1 MQKNTG
7 EKYHLKDHNGKA
19 GITRKDQKHGLDLAV
34 QKSLKE
40 DQRYEPADL
49 GNGSTICEVFS
60 PPMLYANSILRKTGQ
75 WPKFLLSLALFF
87 LGGIVMLLSLTNGS
101 NESPELFAAM
111 TMSGAALAM
120 LGFVLGCTTIRCRK
134 CGIRLFW
141 YAVSRQSAQNW
152 LLWLLNESSCPRCSF
167 GASGDSRE

>member
-1 MQKNTG
+1 MSGISPKADVELKFG
-7 EKYHLKDHNGKA
+7 ERLLVTQSGHA
-19 GITRKDQKHGLDLAV
+19 
-34 QKSLKE
+34 
-40 DQRYEPADL
+40 ADL